1 MNQTSINNKAEGA
14 WTKPEPGRLAL
25 PDGEIHLWN
34 MCPSHAYAKDLRPH
48 ERERYQRITNEEVK
62 ISFVTAQVG
71 LREVAA
77 RYCGR
82 SPDEVL
88 FQRGPHGKPHLPGG
102 PEFNLSHTAGRVF
115 SAFSARPVGLDV
127 ESADRSVHAE
137 SLAEKFFSRAERE
150 RLLAVPEDERNRMFL
165 RFWVCKEA
173 TVKLSGDGIFLGL
186 RDVRVEWDERGG
198 VRGWYRGRRV
208 WLREFSPGGNLLAC
222 VATWHPVEVKCFFR
236 I

>member
-1 MNQTSINNKAEGA
+1 MNQITINNEAEDL
-14 WTKPEPGRLAL
+14 WIEPDPGRLDL

-34 MCPSHAYAKDLRPH
+34 LYPSHAYAKDLRPH
-48 ERERYQRITNEEVK
+48 ERERYQRITDEEVK

-77 RYCGR
+77 RYCGW
-82 SPDEVL
+82 SPDKVL
-88 FQRGPHGKPHLPGG
+88 FQRGPHGKPHLPEG

-115 SAFSARPVGLDV
+115 TAFSAGPVGLDV
-127 ESADRSVHAE
+127 ESADRSVHAQA
-137 SLAEKFFSRAERE
+137 LAEKFFSRAELE
-150 RLLAVPEDERNRMFL
+150 HLLAVPEEDRNRMFL

-186 RDVRVEWDERGG
+186 RDVRVEEEEGGG
-198 VRGWYRGRRV
+198 VRGWFRGRRV

-222 VATWHPVEVKCFFR
+222 VATWEPAEVKCFFR
-236 I
+236 L